1 MTEEKTTRLELL
13 KQGAA
18 VCAVIAAGSLLP
30 VNVLGKE
37 SKKKAKTS
45 PTSFKYDE
53 LFDVI
58 VIGSGLSGTVAA
70 ITAAEK
76 GNNVLMVEKM
86 DFLGG
91 SSINQD
97 LHLACPESKEQKQK
111 GIEDSHEAMVK
122 DIQKIAENY
131 GNPELVKKMAKNSLE
146 FYSLLEKIGVKFQ
159 LLKDVRGHSVP
170 RTLWLS
176 DGGKQVIEKLHSYL
190 HGKCSIRKQVK
201 VDEVLIDDNG
211 RAVGVKVREQYVC
224 SNEHGDDLLNKTG
237 VEKVYGAK
245 KGVILANGGF
255 AFDKSFIS
263 GEAKYFGGLSE
274 MSTSA
279 HRGATAG
286 LLKSMILKGAH
297 PVNTSLYH
305 FSYPLYE
312 RDFYYGLMVD
322 AAGERLADE
331 GNPNKFGR
339 IVYKSKN
346 KNEGKAPVCL
356 FDQTGFDLISDKQK
370 RDAAL
375 QAGVLKKFDSI
386 EHLSNEFKLPIAILQ
401 KTISDYH
408 SAIDAK
414 KDEQFMK
421 MLDQL
426 NGAAIKKAPFYA
438 MKVEP
443 ELNYTTG
450 GLRIDKEARVLRM
463 ADETPFNGLFAAGEV
478 TGGIHGAQIL
488 EGLNTLDCGVFGII
502 AGEQA
507 SKMDAIELI

>member
-1 MTEEKTTRLELL
+1 MKEKTTRLELL

-18 VCAVIAAGSLLP
+18 VCAVVAAGSLLP

-37 SKKKAKTS
+37 SKKTAKTS
-45 PTSFKYDE
+45 SASFKYDE
-53 LFDVI
+53 IFDVI
-58 VIGSGLSGTVAA
+58 VVGSGLSGAVAA

-76 GNNVLMVEKM
+76 GNKVLMVEKM

-97 LHLACPESKEQKQK
+97 FHLACPESKEQKQK
-111 GIEDSHEAMVK
+111 GIKDSHDTMVK
-122 DIQKIAENY
+122 DINKIAENY
-131 GNPELVKKMAKNSLE
+131 GNPELVTKMVQNSLD
-146 FYSLLEKIGVKFQ
+146 FYSLLDKVGVKFEQ
-159 LLKDVRGHSVP
+159 LKDVRGHSAS
-170 RTLWLS
+170 RTLWVS
-176 DGGKQVIEKLHSYL
+176 NGKQVIDKLHSYL
-190 HGKCSIRKQVK
+190 NGKCSIRKQVK
-201 VDEVLIDDNG
+201 VDEILIDDNG

-224 SNEHGDDLLNKTG
+224 SNEHDDDLLNKTG
-237 VEKVYGAK
+237 IEKIYGAK

-255 AFDKSFIS
+255 AFDKTFIS

-279 HRGATAG
+279 HHGATAG

-305 FSYPLYE
+305 FSYPIYE

-322 AAGERLADE
+322 AVGERLADE
-331 GNPNKFGR
+331 SNPNKFGR
-339 IVYKSKN
+339 IAYKSKN

-375 QAGVLKKFDSI
+375 QAGVLMKFGSI
-386 EHLSNEFKLPIAILQ
+386 EQLSNEYQLPLATVQ

-408 SAIDAK
+408 SVIAVK

-438 MKVEP
+438 IKVEP

-450 GLRIDKEARVLRM
+450 GLRIDKEARVLKM

-478 TGGIHGAQIL
+478 TGGTHGAQIL
-488 EGLNTLDCGVFGII
+488 EGLNTLDCGVFGLI

-507 SKMDAIELI
+507 SKMEAI

>member
-1 MTEEKTTRLELL
+1 MKEKTTRLELL

-18 VCAVIAAGSLLP
+18 VCAVVAAGSLLP

-37 SKKKAKTS
+37 TKKTAKTS
-45 PTSFKYDE
+45 STSFKYDE
-53 LFDVI
+53 IFDVI
-58 VIGSGLSGTVAA
+58 VVGSGLSGAVAA

-76 GNNVLMVEKM
+76 GNKVLMVEKM

-97 LHLACPESKEQKQK
+97 FHLACPESKEQKQK
-111 GIEDSHEAMVK
+111 GLKDSHETMIK

-131 GNPELVKKMAKNSLE
+131 GSPELVTMMVQNSLE
-146 FYSLLEKIGVKFQ
+146 FYALLEKVGIKFEQ
-159 LLKDVRGHSVP
+159 LKDVRGHSVP
-170 RTLWLS
+170 RTLWMS
-176 DGGKQVIEKLHSYL
+176 SGKQIMDKLYSYL
-190 HGKCSIRKQVK
+190 NGKCSIRKQVK

-211 RAVGVKVREQYVC
+211 RAVGVKAREQYVC
-224 SNEHGDDLLNKTG
+224 SNEHDDDLLNKAG

-245 KGVILANGGF
+245 KAVILANGGF
-255 AFDKSFIS
+255 AFDKAFIS

-274 MSTSA
+274 MSVSA

-305 FSYPLYE
+305 FSYPLNE

-339 IVYKSKN
+339 IAYKSKN

-375 QAGVLKKFDSI
+375 QAGSLKKFDSI
-386 EHLSNEFKLPIAILQ
+386 EELSNEYKLPLATLQ

-438 MKVEP
+438 IKVEP

-450 GLRIDKEARVLRM
+450 GLRIDKEARVLKM
-463 ADETPFNGLFAAGEV
+463 ADQKPFDGLFAAGEV

-488 EGLNTLDCGVFGII
+488 EGLNTLDCGVFGLI

-507 SKMDAIELI
+507 SKMEAI

>member
-1 MTEEKTTRLELL
+1 MMEEKTTRLELL
-13 KQGAA
+13 KQGAV
-18 VCAVIAAGSLLP
+18 VCVALAAGGLIP
-30 VNVLGKE
+30 VNALGKE
-37 SKKKAKTS
+37 TKKTAKSSSTS
-45 PTSFKYDE
+45 YKYDE
-53 LFDVI
+53 IFDVI
-58 VIGSGLSGTVAA
+58 VVGSGLSGAVAA
-70 ITAAEK
+70 ITAAEN
-76 GNNVLMVEKM
+76 GNKVLMVEKM

-91 SSINQD
+91 SPINQD
-97 LHLACPESKEQKQK
+97 FHLACPDSKEQKQK
-111 GIEDSHEAMVK
+111 GIKDSHETMVK

-131 GNPELVKKMAKNSLE
+131 GNPELVMKMTKNSLD
-146 FYSLLEKIGVKFQ
+146 FYSLLEKVGIKFKQ
-159 LLKDVRGHSVP
+159 LKDVRGHSVP

-190 HGKCSIRKQVK
+190 NGKCSIRKQVK

-224 SNEHGDDLLNKTG
+224 SNEHDDDRLNQTG

-245 KGVILANGGF
+245 KGIILANGGF

-305 FSYPLYE
+305 FSYQLYE

-322 AAGERLADE
+322 AAGERLTDE
-331 GNPNKFGR
+331 GNPNKLGR
-339 IVYKSKN
+339 IAYKSKN

-356 FDQTGFDLISDKQK
+356 FDQTGFDLISDKQR
-370 RDAAL
+370 RDTAL
-375 QAGVLKKFDSI
+375 QAGALKKFDSI
-386 EHLSNEFKLPIAILQ
+386 EQLSNEFKLPIATLQ

-408 SAIDAK
+408 SVIDAK

-438 MKVEP
+438 VKVEP

-450 GLRIDKEARVLRM
+450 GIRIDKEARVLKL

-507 SKMDAIELI
+507 SKMEAIHIG

>member
-1 MTEEKTTRLELL
+1 MMEEKTTRLELL
-13 KQGAA
+13 KQGAV
-18 VCAVIAAGSLLP
+18 VCVALAAGGLVP
-30 VNVLGKE
+30 INVLGKDT
-37 SKKKAKTS
+37 KKTAKSS

-58 VIGSGLSGTVAA
+58 VVGSGLSGTVAA

-76 GNNVLMVEKM
+76 GNKVLMVEKM

-91 SSINQD
+91 SSINQNFN
-97 LHLACPESKEQKQK
+97 LACPESKEQKQK
-111 GIEDSHEAMVK
+111 GIKDSHETMDK

-131 GNPELVKKMAKNSLE
+131 GNPELVMKMIKNSID
-146 FYSLLEKIGVKFQ
+146 FYTLLEKVGIKFE

-176 DGGKQVIEKLHSYL
+176 NGGKQVIEKLHSYL
-190 HGKCSIRKQVK
+190 NGKCSIRKQIK
-201 VDEVLIDDNG
+201 VNEVLIDDNG
-211 RAVGVKVREQYVC
+211 RAVGVKVREHYVC
-224 SNEHGDDLLNKTG
+224 SNEHDDDLLNKTG
-237 VEKVYGAK
+237 VEKVYGAR

-255 AFDKSFIS
+255 AFDKTFIS

-274 MSTSA
+274 MSISA

-305 FSYPLYE
+305 FAYPLYE

-331 GNPNKFGR
+331 GNPSKFGR
-339 IVYKSKN
+339 IAYKSKN

-370 RDAAL
+370 RDAAT
-375 QAGVLKKFDSI
+375 QTGTIKKFDSI
-386 EHLSNEFKLPIAILQ
+386 EQLSNEFKLPLATVQ
-401 KTISDYH
+401 KTISEYH
-408 SAIDAK
+408 STIDAK
-414 KDEQFMK
+414 KDEKFMK

-438 MKVEP
+438 IKVEP

-450 GLRIDKEARVLRM
+450 GLRIDKKARVLRI
-463 ADETPFNGLFAAGEV
+463 ADETPFKGLFAAGEV

-488 EGLNTLDCGVFGII
+488 EGLNTLDCGVYGII

-507 SKMDAIELI
+507 SKMEAIDLG